1 MTSLGEIEIKE
12 QTFKSAAG
20 VCRPFSEAAGVQC
33 RGYSLLLQRRLT
45 DFGTEKSFERA
56 ARQLQ
61 EHYGL
66 EVGASTVRRITE
78 GHGQQLHGKPELVQG
93 PASVAGGVA
102 QIIAEIDGSMIP
114 IVSLDPAQ
122 EGDQRK
128 ARQIGW
134 KEARLVLAYEPGVTE
149 PLFGVTTGSVTQA
162 GDELGFCAA
171 CLGWDAATWV
181 HTVGDGAR
189 WIADQTERL
198 FGAQGSYLVDFY
210 HLCDY
215 LAAASKSC
223 AVDHRAWYQTQ
234 KAHMKAGDL
243 PAVLAALAPHVEPV
257 AVNDAD
263 APVRACRR
271 YLRNRPGQ
279 FDYPK
284 ALQAGLPIGSGK
296 IESAH
301 RYVIQERLKLPGA
314 WWKIE
319 NADKMLAL
327 RVTRA
332 NGNWENYW
340 DSLKAA

>member
-1 MTSLGEIEIKE
+1 M
-12 QTFKSAAG
+12 
-20 VCRPFSEAAGVQC
+20 
-33 RGYSLLLQRRLT
+33 
-45 DFGTEKSFERA
+45 
-56 ARQLQ
+56 
-61 EHYGL
+61 
-66 EVGASTVRRITE
+66 
-78 GHGQQLHGKPELVQG
+78 
-93 PASVAGGVA
+93 
-102 QIIAEIDGSMIP
+102 
-114 IVSLDPAQ
+114 
-122 EGDQRK
+122 
-128 ARQIGW
+128 
-134 KEARLVLAYEPGVTE
+134 AYEPGAAK
-149 PLFGVTTGSVTQA
+149 PLFGVTTGSVTEA
-162 GDELGFCAA
+162 GDQLGLCAT
-171 CLGWDAATWV
+171 CLGWDAATEV
-181 HTVGDGAR
+181 HTVGDGAC
-189 WIADQTERL
+189 WIADQIERL

-223 AVDHRAWYQTQ
+223 AADHRGWYQAQ
-234 KAHMKAGDL
+234 KAHMKAGDMT
-243 PAVLAALAPHVEPV
+243 AVLAALAPHVEPAEV
-257 AVNDAD
+257 KDAD